1 MDPVV
6 LLWLVAIALVLAG
19 VAGLL
24 LPVLPGAPVLL
35 AGLVMAAWI
44 EDFRYAGFG
53 TIALL
58 TVLCGLIFAVDFVAG
73 SFGAR
78 RFGASPRAAAGA
90 AIGALL
96 GIFFGLP
103 GILLGPMAGAVLGE
117 LSARRTWTEAGRAGV
132 GATLGLVLGAAAKL
146 GLAMAMIGVFV
157 LVRFLG

>member
-90 AIGALL
+90 AIGALV

>member
-6 LLWLVAIALVLAG
+6 LLWLLAIALVLAG

-90 AIGALL
+90 AIGALV